1 MEYMLS
7 LAMEPEKERE
17 ICNLNGTPF
26 EVLAEEDEQSERK
39 PACEGRLTG
48 GNLTLVS
55 RLMGTPYEID
65 TRGRILF
72 LEEIGEKRTVSMGC

>member
-1 MEYMLS
+1 M
-7 LAMEPEKERE
+7 
-17 ICNLNGTPF
+17 
-26 EVLAEEDEQSERK
+26 LAEEDEQSERK
-39 PACEGRLTG
+39 YACEGRLTG

-72 LEEIGEKRTVSMGC
+72 LEEIGEKRTVSTGC